1 MEKIPD
7 SSESA
12 KISVIRLTKAT
23 PFSNIPETFA
33 MAGRKGRMNP
43 TMTMCIQTA
52 EELNEVIRKG
62 DISEYILQEE
72 EAKRQDVKEI
82 ADRIAKQNH
91 HLKWIWLAGP
101 SSSGKTTFTRRLAVE
116 LRARGVPT
124 HQISLDNYFVN
135 RALTPKNSTGE
146 YDYEH
151 IEAIDLPLLERDLD
165 KLENGH
171 TVEMPHFKFLRG
183 RREFR
188 GEIIRLES
196 DELALIEGIHGLNP
210 RITSFVDA
218 AHSLKVYIGARTT
231 LKVDRDT
238 RISSTNHRM
247 MRRMIRDH
255 NFRGNSVEKTF
266 SLWPAVRAGED
277 KWIFPFQ
284 PLADQE
290 YNSALGYE
298 ISVLK
303 PLVEPLIRSLPAA
316 HPGHKKAQELLEFLS
331 HFEPIGRSL
340 VPGDSILQE
349 FIESPR

>member
-1 MEKIPD
+1 
-7 SSESA
+7 
-12 KISVIRLTKAT
+12 
-23 PFSNIPETFA
+23 
-33 MAGRKGRMNP
+33 
-43 TMTMCIQTA
+43 MTMNIQTV
-52 EELNEVIRKG
+52 EELNKIIRNG
-62 DISEYILQEE
+62 DVREYIQQEE
-72 EAKRQDVKEI
+72 EAKGLEVAGI
-82 ADRIAKQNH
+82 AGKIAEQNH
-91 HLKWIWLAGP
+91 RLKWIWLAGP
-101 SSSGKTTFTRRLAVE
+101 SSAGKTTFTRRLAAE
-116 LRARGVPT
+116 LQAQGIPT

-135 RALTPKNSTGE
+135 RDLTPKNAKGE

-151 IEAIDLPLLERDLD
+151 IEAIDLPLLERHLD

-171 TVEMPHFKFLRG
+171 TIEMPHFRFLHG

-188 GEIIRLES
+188 GEIIRLEP

-210 RITSFVDA
+210 RITSFVDP
-218 AHSLKVYIGARTT
+218 AHALKIYIGARTT
-231 LKVDRDT
+231 LMLDNDT

-255 NFRGNSVEKTF
+255 HFRGNPVEKTF
-266 SLWPAVRAGED
+266 TLWPAVRAGED

-303 PLVEPLIRSLPAA
+303 PLVEPLIRSLPNH
-316 HPGHKKAQELLEFLS
+316 HPGHKKAQELLEFLG
-331 HFEPIGRSL
+331 HFEPIDKSC
-340 VPGDSILQE
+340 VPPDSILQE